1 MAAAKESYIVVFVT
15 TTTEDNA
22 AAMGRA
28 LVEERLAACANLIG
42 PIRSIYRWQEV
53 VEDGAELL
61 LMIKTRASLFP
72 ELETRIKELHPYEVP
87 EIVAINIEQG
97 STEYLDWL
105 GDSTVALSGR
115 KPRRSAVSGRQSP
128 RGRGR
133 SLNPTRWP

>member
-42 PIRSIYRWQEV
+42 PIRSIYRWQDV

-61 LMIKTRASLFP
+61 LMIKTRSSLFP

-87 EIVAINIEQG
+87 EIVAVNIDQG
-97 STEYLDWL
+97 SAQYLDWL
-105 GDSTVALSGR
+105 DDSTVDGSGR
-115 KPRRSAVSGRQSP
+115 KPRRSAVSGRPSP

-133 SLNPTRWP
+133 PVHTARR